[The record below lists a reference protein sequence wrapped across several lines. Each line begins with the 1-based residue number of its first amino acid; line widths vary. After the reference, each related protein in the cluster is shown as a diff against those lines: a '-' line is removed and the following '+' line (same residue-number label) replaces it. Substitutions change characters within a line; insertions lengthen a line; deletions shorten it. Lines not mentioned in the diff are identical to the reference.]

1 VLADNGRITVTV
13 EGVVHP
19 VAVAHRSDV
28 VRIIVDGQVLE
39 VVGDGGLIG
48 LPVQA
53 DAHGVLP
60 ITDPDSHLTWWH
72 LG

>member
-1 VLADNGRITVTV
+1 
-13 EGVVHP
+13 
-19 VAVAHRSDV
+19 
-28 VRIIVDGQVLE
+28 
-39 VVGDGGLIG
+39 
-48 LPVQA
+48 VQA